1 MGLHSSCSISP
12 TEYCEWRAAPLCTCM
27 HNCTKAPRPPR
38 PTRRRASPL
47 PVCLLHW
54 TSDTATASHPTA
66 HTRKELRKFGLEP
79 KNAADWRNER
89 TGKRWNASG
98 GENYASRTPLQKRT
112 QVWFELQAKIPV
124 AHEVMMHMLQEN
136 AKIKKIYRGTLT
148 SVYIYTKKLFS
159 KINNIF
165 Y

>member
-1 MGLHSSCSISP
+1 M
-12 TEYCEWRAAPLCTCM
+12 R
-27 HNCTKAPRPPR
+27 
-38 PTRRRASPL
+38 
-47 PVCLLHW
+47 VLLHMGF
-54 TSDTATASHPTA
+54 T
-66 HTRKELRKFGLEP
+66 FGLLF
-79 KNAADWRNER
+79 KHYWIFKYTDDKAYIILVGV
-89 TGKRWNASG
+89 TH
-98 GENYASRTPLQKRT
+98 TPLQKRT

-124 AHEVMMHMLQEN
+124 AHEVMMQMLQEN